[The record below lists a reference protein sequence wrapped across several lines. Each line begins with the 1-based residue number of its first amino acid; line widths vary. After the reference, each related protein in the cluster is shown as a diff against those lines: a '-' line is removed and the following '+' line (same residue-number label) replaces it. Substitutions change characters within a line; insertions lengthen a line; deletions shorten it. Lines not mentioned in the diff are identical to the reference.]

1 MAEPFGHARLSHMY
15 ARRRSAALELVPK
28 DPSLPFTLI
37 DVRASYFQYPWHHHP
52 ELELT
57 MILRGKGLRY
67 VGDSIKEFE
76 DGDLCLIGANTP
88 HCWLSEPVAGKPVR
102 ALVIQFDRDVFGP
115 GFLDLP
121 VARPIGELFSRAD
134 RGLCVTGELRSRV
147 ASQLEQVFQNSRN
160 PLDRLA
166 QLLSLLSLLA
176 PGDRCT
182 ALALGTTTRV
192 QSANQASTMRRI
204 LSYIH
209 ENAGGQISQR
219 AAAKLAGLSPAG
231 FSRFFSRHFQK
242 PFVAYVAEVRV
253 GLACRMLLE
262 DELGIAEV
270 ASRAGFNNL
279 ANFNRRFRLL
289 KGMTPSEYRKM
300 AGGLV

>member
-1 MAEPFGHARLSHMY
+1 MY
-15 ARRRSAALELVPK
+15 ARRRSASLELVPK

-57 MILRGKGLRY
+57 MVLRGRGLRY
-67 VGDSIKEFE
+67 VGDSIKDFE
-76 DGDLCLIGANTP
+76 DGDICLVGSDTP

-102 ALVIQFDRDVFGP
+102 ALVIQFPVDVFGA
-115 GFLDLP
+115 GFLQLP
-121 VARPIGELFSRAD
+121 VARPIQELFTRAE
-134 RGLCVTGELRSRV
+134 RGLAVTGELRSRV
-147 ASQLEQVFQNSRN
+147 GAQMEQVFQPSRN

-166 QLLSLLSLLA
+166 QLMSLLSLLA
-176 PGDRCT
+176 PGDKCVP
-182 ALALGTTTRV
+182 LALGTTTRV
-192 QSANQASTMRRI
+192 QSANQAVTMRRI
-204 LSYIH
+204 LGYIH
-209 ENAGGQISQR
+209 ENAGHQISQR

-270 ASRAGFNNL
+270 AARSGFNNL

-300 AGGLV
+300 AGGLT

>member
-1 MAEPFGHARLSHMY
+1 MY
-15 ARRRSAALELVPK
+15 ARRRSASLELVPK

-37 DVRASYFQYPWHHHP
+37 DVRASTFQYPWHHHP

-57 MILRGKGLRY
+57 MVLRGRGLRY
-67 VGDSIKEFE
+67 VGDSIKDFE
-76 DGDLCLIGANTP
+76 EGDLCLIGSDTP
-88 HCWLSEPVAGKPVR
+88 HCWLSEPVQGKPVR
-102 ALVIQFDRDVFGP
+102 ALVVQFPLDVFGP

-121 VARPIGELFSRAD
+121 VARPIQELFTRAE
-134 RGLCVTGELRSRV
+134 RGLAVTGDLRSRV
-147 ASQLEQVFQNSRN
+147 AAQMEQVFQPSRS

-166 QLLSLLSLLA
+166 QLLSLLAFLA
-176 PGDRCT
+176 PGDKCT
-182 ALALGTTTRV
+182 PLALGTTTRA
-192 QSANQASTMRRI
+192 QSATQATTMRRI

-209 ENAGGQISQR
+209 ENAGHQISQR

-270 ASRAGFNNL
+270 AARSGFNNL
-279 ANFNRRFRLL
+279 ANFNRRFRVL
-289 KGMTPSEYRKM
+289 KGMTPSDYRKM
-300 AGGLV
+300 AGGLT

>member
-1 MAEPFGHARLSHMY
+1 MY
-15 ARRRSAALELVPK
+15 ARRRSASLELVPK

-37 DVRASYFQYPWHHHP
+37 DVRASAFQYPWHHHP

-57 MILRGKGLRY
+57 MVLRGRGLRY
-67 VGDSIKEFE
+67 VGDSIKDFE
-76 DGDLCLIGANTP
+76 EGDLCLIGSDTP
-88 HCWLSEPVAGKPVR
+88 HCWLSEPVQGRPVR
-102 ALVIQFDRDVFGP
+102 ALVVQFPVDVFGP

-121 VARPIGELFSRAD
+121 VARPIQELFTRAE
-134 RGLCVTGELRSRV
+134 RGLWVTGDLRARV
-147 ASQLEQVFQNSRN
+147 AAQMEQVFQPSRS

-166 QLLSLLSLLA
+166 QLLSLLSFLA
-176 PGDRCT
+176 PGDKCT
-182 ALALGTTTRV
+182 PLALGTTTRA
-192 QSANQASTMRRI
+192 QSANQAVTMRRI

-209 ENAGGQISQR
+209 ENAGHQISQR

-270 ASRAGFNNL
+270 AARAGFNNL

-289 KGMTPSEYRKM
+289 KGMTPSDYRKM
-300 AGGLV
+300 AGGLT